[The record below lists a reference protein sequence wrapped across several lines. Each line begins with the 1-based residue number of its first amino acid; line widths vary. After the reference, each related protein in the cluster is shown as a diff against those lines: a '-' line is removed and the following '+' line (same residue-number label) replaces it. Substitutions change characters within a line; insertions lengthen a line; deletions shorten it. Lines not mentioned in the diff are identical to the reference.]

1 MSWEVWTMKS
11 RMSFFNPTLLRKNTG
26 RFAPLW
32 GCLLA
37 ILLITGPF
45 LLLRELSASDSFP
58 GDRTGIEILRTRAG
72 YVREYL
78 EDFPKNGVSVGFVMA
93 ILCAAMVF
101 KYLHKTRSA
110 YMMHAFPMTRTCHFV
125 TNTVSGLL
133 FYAVPVLA
141 MGAAYQ
147 IILLVNGLGAS
158 SGLLWLGIL
167 RWLLQ
172 YLFFYGLAVFCM
184 VLSGRTVIAVL
195 SYVALNFVGYLLPML
210 VILECKALFYGLV
223 ITVNRELAAL
233 SPLLRLLIFGQGF
246 GKLSVIYAFV
256 GLALLALG
264 WYHNRVRQVERA
276 GDAMAYGWARVAF
289 RLVFTACCAVGI
301 GLILTTLFTV
311 GSDSGNLAWLLL
323 INTLIGCFVGW
334 FGSSMMLARTVKVFR
349 KPRLWLGFGVF
360 AAVLT
365 GFILGLRFDI
375 LGWQRRVPETN
386 EIASVEI
393 STGESGIVLGDF
405 NIPDDTV
412 RLTDPADFE
421 TVRTIHRHALK
432 NRDGY
437 FDGSKYYSDGVNEFL
452 HIRYHL
458 KNGRTL
464 ERVYDVTSLQDAER
478 IGAIYSRPEV
488 AEQYY
493 EKLEKLVPDRI
504 FRATIS
510 GDVYYKDDDY
520 SDHELVCTD
529 PAGLKA
535 AILADAAAGRLPVV
549 NNFTRG
555 TCGAAVF
562 QLEITRMETE
572 NPETAYG
579 LMLERIDIFETATQ
593 TLSLFEERVPD

>member
-32 GCLLA
+32 GCLLG

-45 LLLRELSASDSFP
+45 ALLREISATNFYF
-58 GDRTGIEILRTRAG
+58 DRPSLDTKLAF
-72 YVREYL
+72 VREYF
-78 EDFPKNGVSVGFVMA
+78 EDFQRTGVSLGFVWA

-133 FYAVPVLA
+133 FYAIPVLV
-141 MGAAYQ
+141 MSAAYQ
-147 IILLVNGLGAS
+147 IILLVNGLAAA

-172 YLFFYGLAVFCM
+172 FLFFYGLAVFCM

-195 SYVALNFVGYLLPML
+195 SYLALNFIGYLLPLL
-210 VILECKALFYGLV
+210 VILECKGLFYGLV
-223 ITVNRELAAL
+223 LTVNRELAVL
-233 SPLLRLLIFGQGF
+233 SPVLRLLIYGQGF
-246 GKLSVIYAFV
+246 GKLCVIYACV
-256 GLALLALG
+256 GLALLAIA

-276 GDAMAYGWARVAF
+276 GDAMAYGWARHAF

-301 GLILTTLFTV
+301 GLILTVLFTV
-311 GSDSGNLAWLLL
+311 GSDGGNMVWLLL

-334 FGSSMMLARTVKVFR
+334 FGSSMMLARTVRVFR
-349 KPRLWLGFGVF
+349 KPRIWLGFGLF

-365 GFILGLRFDI
+365 LFFLGLRFDI
-375 LGWQRRVPETN
+375 LGWQRRIPAAN
-386 EIASVEI
+386 EIRSVEI
-393 STGESGIVLGDF
+393 STGESGIVFGDYKVS
-405 NIPDDTV
+405 DDTV

-421 TVRTIHRHALK
+421 TIRTVHRNALK

-437 FDGSKYYSDGVNEFL
+437 YDGSTYYSDGINEFL

-458 KNGRTL
+458 RNGRTL
-464 ERVYDVTSLQDAER
+464 DRVYEVNRSDAER
-478 IGAIYSRPEV
+478 IGAIYSRPDV
-488 AEQYY
+488 AEAYY
-493 EKLEKLVPDRI
+493 EKLVPDRI
-504 FRATIS
+504 VGATIS
-510 GDVYYKDDDY
+510 GDVYFRDDDY
-520 SDHELVCTD
+520 SEYVLDCTD
-529 PAGLKA
+529 PTALKA

-555 TCGAAVF
+555 TSGAAVF
-562 QLEITRMETE
+562 ALEITRKETG

>member
-1 MSWEVWTMKS
+1 MADMEERNIGELLQIRRDKLAELQAAGRDPFTITRYDVTHHSTEIKEQYDALEGKS
-11 RMSFFNPTLLRKNTG
+11 
-26 RFAPLW
+26 
-32 GCLLA
+32 
-37 ILLITGPF
+37 
-45 LLLRELSASDSFP
+45 
-58 GDRTGIEILRTRAG
+58 
-72 YVREYL
+72 
-78 EDFPKNGVSVGFVMA
+78 VSVAGRLMSKR
-93 ILCAAMVF
+93 I
-101 KYLHKTRSA
+101 
-110 YMMHAFPMTRTCHFV
+110 
-125 TNTVSGLL
+125 
-133 FYAVPVLA
+133 
-141 MGAAYQ
+141 MGK
-147 IILLVNGLGAS
+147 AS
-158 SGLLWLGIL
+158 FCN
-167 RWLLQ
+167 LQ
-172 YLFFYGLAVFCM
+172 DLKGSIQC
-184 VLSGRTVIAVL
+184 
-195 SYVALNFVGYLLPML
+195 YVARDDVGEEAYKDFKKMD
-210 VILECKALFYGLV
+210 I
-223 ITVNRELAAL
+223 
-233 SPLLRLLIFGQGF
+233 
-246 GKLSVIYAFV
+246 
-256 GLALLALG
+256 
-264 WYHNRVRQVERA
+264 
-276 GDAMAYGWARVAF
+276 GDIV
-289 RLVFTACCAVGI
+289 
-301 GLILTTLFTV
+301 GLILTALLSV
-311 GSDSGNLAWLLL
+311 GSDGGNLVWLLL
-323 INTLIGCFVGW
+323 INTLIGCFAGW

-405 NIPDDTV
+405 KIPDDTV

-437 FDGSKYYSDGVNEFL
+437 FDGSTYYSDGMNESIQ
-452 HIRYHL
+452 IRYHL

-464 ERVYDVTSLQDAER
+464 DRVYQVTRPQDAER

-488 AEQYY
+488 AEPYY
-493 EKLEKLVPDRI
+493 EKLVPDHI

-555 TCGAAVF
+555 TAGAAVF
-562 QLEITRMETE
+562 QLKITRMETE

>member
-32 GCLLA
+32 GCLLGL
-37 ILLITGPF
+37 LLITGPF
-45 LLLRELSASDSFP
+45 ILLREISARNFSYGEASLDTKLAF
-58 GDRTGIEILRTRAG
+58 
-72 YVREYL
+72 VREYL
-78 EDFPKNGVSVGFVMA
+78 ADFPKNGVSVGFVMA

-195 SYVALNFVGYLLPML
+195 SYIALNFVGYLLPML
-210 VILECKALFYGLV
+210 VIMECKALFYGLV
-223 ITVNRELAAL
+223 LTVNRELAAL
-233 SPLLRLLIFGQGF
+233 SPLLRLLTFEQGF
-246 GKLSVIYAFV
+246 GKLCVIYACV

-301 GLILTTLFTV
+301 GLILTMLFTV

-349 KPRLWLGFGVF
+349 KPRIWLGFGVF

-365 GFILGLRFDI
+365 LFILGLRFDI

-386 EIASVEI
+386 EITSVEI
-393 STGESGIVLGDF
+393 STRESGLVLGDF

-432 NRDGY
+432 NRDGS
-437 FDGSKYYSDGVNEFL
+437 FDGSTYYSDGVNEFL

-493 EKLEKLVPDRI
+493 EKLVPDRI

-520 SDHELVCTD
+520 SEHELVCRV

-555 TCGAAVF
+555 TAGAAVF

-579 LMLERIDIFETATQ
+579 LMLERIDIFETASQ
-593 TLSLFEERVPD
+593 TFSLFEERVPD